1 MRIKKDDTV
10 MVIAGKDKGKTG
22 KVLKAMPK
30 ENKVIVEGVNIQT
43 KHQKQTQTSVAEI
56 KHQPGPI
63 DVSNVAYYDTKAGK
77 ASKIGYKI
85 EDNKKVRVAKATGAV
100 ID

>member
-10 MVIAGKDKGKTG
+10 IVLAGKDKGKTG

-30 ENKVIVEGVNIQT
+30 EGRVIVEGVNVQT
-43 KHQKQTQTSVAEI
+43 KHQKQTRTAKAEI
-56 KHQPGPI
+56 KHVEGPI
-63 DVSNVAYYDTKAGK
+63 HVSNVMFFDKKAN
-77 ASKIGYKI
+77 APTRIGYKF
-85 EDNKKVRVAKATGAV
+85 ENGKKHRVSKKTGAI